1 MVTDEVT
8 NQKIV
13 ILFFPEKL
21 VLNNS
26 NISNMIPDSIKV
38 VFGLGKF
45 HNRGSQ
51 NKKRIKKDNEEI
63 IRFLR
68 EIVSLDLENLYRQF

>member
-8 NQKIV
+8 KQKIAR
-13 ILFFPEKL
+13 LFFPEKL
-21 VLNNS
+21 VLDNS

-68 EIVSLDLENLYRQF
+68 GIFSLDFEKVYRQF